1 MRKSI
6 FAGILLLGAALLFTP
21 EDLVQAKEIPAN
33 GNIPLTAGYF
43 PDEWF
48 LKNVTRYDK
57 NKDGFLSPEEV
68 TAVTKLE
75 CGKDLTDFSQV
86 QYFTNLR
93 ELTIWTESDTDG
105 YDLWVGDDIDL
116 TVFPNLEDARLLLD
130 SRKAPAGASDI
141 QVRVSGLEHL
151 KRFQVRDKGSNGD
164 GSYSGADAKIG
175 TIDLRGTKELETVSV
190 SDARGVI
197 FDGGNQI
204 KWISLGNITEV
215 SNNLFNGFEKL
226 EHLWIWSHTSEFT
239 QFRAA
244 GLDALTELTL
254 VNKYLQ
260 TAEISGLGTL
270 EEVII
275 QSDVLEGIDLSQSP
289 GLKRLKLECPKLKA
303 VDLAAVDTLESVTI
317 QSDLLGQLNVEKN
330 TALTSLSIDADWLKS
345 LDVTKNTKLEN
356 LHVESGVLAKLN
368 LKKNRK
374 LKNLSVLCGKLGTLD
389 ISANIKLTWLCID
402 GTPLKSLNLSKQK
415 ELTQLYFRNNSKLAN
430 LDLSK
435 NTEMYRLDIQNTAL
449 KSLDV
454 SKLPKLKELK
464 LTGNKK
470 LTKLDLS
477 KNKRLSWL
485 VVNGSK
491 KLTALDLSNN
501 KKPHTI
507 DVKNNGLKK
516 LKLGKKLYLE
526 SLLCQKNSLKELDF
540 TGVDTSGVREVVCD
554 KGVKIKGYKGKVK
567 RV

>member
-1 MRKSI
+1 MKKLI
-6 FAGILLLGAALLFTP
+6 FAGALLLGTALLFVP
-21 EDLVQAKEIPAN
+21 EDVIQAKEIPPD
-33 GNIPLTAGYF
+33 GNIPLTSEYF

-48 LKNVTRYDK
+48 LKDAAGYDK
-57 NKDGFLSPEEV
+57 DKDGYLSPEEIA
-68 TAVTKLE
+68 AVTKLE

-93 ELTIWTESDTDG
+93 ELTVWTESDIYK

-130 SRKAPAGASDI
+130 SRKAPAGVSDI
-141 QVRVSGLEHL
+141 QIRVSGLEHL
-151 KRFQVRDKGSNGD
+151 KSFQVCDKGSNGD

-175 TIDLRGTKELETVSV
+175 AIDLRGTKELETVSV
-190 SDARGVI
+190 SDARGVT
-197 FDGGNQI
+197 FDDSNQI
-204 KWISLGNITEV
+204 KWISLGNITEI
-215 SNNLFNGFEKL
+215 SNNMFDGFEKL
-226 EHLWIWSHTSEFT
+226 EHLWVWSHASKFT
-239 QFRAA
+239 QFHAE
-244 GLDALTELTL
+244 GMNALTELTL

-260 TAEISGLGTL
+260 TAEISGPGALK
-270 EEVII
+270 EVVI

-289 GLKRLKLECPKLKA
+289 VLKRLVLECPKLKT
-303 VDLAAVDTLESVTI
+303 VDLAAAGTLESVTI
-317 QSDLLGQLNVEKN
+317 KSGQLSRLNVEKN
-330 TALTSLSIDADWLKS
+330 TALTVLTVNAGLLKS
-345 LDVTKNTKLEN
+345 LDVTKNTKLED
-356 LHVESGVLAKLN
+356 LQVESCVLTKLN
-368 LKKNRK
+368 LKKNGK
-374 LKNLSVLCGKLGTLD
+374 LKNLSVLCGKLETLD
-389 ISANIKLTWLCID
+389 ISANTKLTWMFID
-402 GTPLKSLNLSKQK
+402 GTPLKSLDLSKQK
-415 ELTQLYFRNNSKLAN
+415 ELTQLYFRNNRKLSKL
-430 LDLSK
+430 DLTK
-435 NTEMYRLDIQNTAL
+435 NTKIFTINIQNTAL

-454 SKLPKLKELK
+454 SKLPELSW
-464 LTGNKK
+464 LELIGNKK

-540 TGVDTSGVREVVCD
+540 TGVDTGFVREVVCD

>member
-1 MRKSI
+1 MKKLI
-6 FAGILLLGAALLFTP
+6 FTGALLLGTALLFAP
-21 EDLVQAKEIPAN
+21 GDVVQAKEIPPD
-33 GNIPLTAGYF
+33 GNIPLTSEYF

-48 LKNVTRYDK
+48 LKDAAGYDK
-57 NKDGFLSPEEV
+57 DKDGYLSPEEIA
-68 TAVTKLE
+68 AVTKLE

-93 ELTIWTESDTDG
+93 ELTVWTESDIDK

-116 TVFPNLEDARLLLD
+116 TVFPNLEDVRLLLD
-130 SRKAPAGASDI
+130 SRKAPAGVSDI

-151 KRFQVRDKGSNGD
+151 KSFQVSDKGSNGD
-164 GSYSGADAKIG
+164 GSYSGTDAKIG
-175 TIDLRGTKELETVSV
+175 VVDLRGTKELETVSV

-197 FDGGNQI
+197 FDEDNQI
-204 KWISLGNITEV
+204 TWIYLGNITEV
-215 SNNLFNGFEKL
+215 SNNMFQGFEKL
-226 EHLWIWSHTSEFT
+226 EHLWFWSNVSEFT
-239 QFRAA
+239 QFDAT
-244 GLDALTELTL
+244 GLNALTELTL

-260 TAEISGLGTL
+260 TAEISGSGALR
-270 EEVII
+270 EVTI
-275 QSDVLEGIDLSQSP
+275 QSDVLEEIDLPQST
-289 GLKRLKLECPKLKA
+289 GLKWLALECPKLKT
-303 VDLAAVDTLESVTI
+303 VDLASAGTLESVTI
-317 QSDLLGQLNVEKN
+317 KSGLLNQLNVEEN
-330 TALTSLSIDADWLKS
+330 TSLTSLSVDADQLKS

-356 LHVESGVLAKLN
+356 LHVKSGVLAKLN
-368 LKKNRK
+368 LKKNGK
-374 LKNLSVLCGKLGTLD
+374 LKNLAVVCGKLGTLD
-389 ISANIKLTWLCID
+389 ISANTKLTWISID

-415 ELTQLYFRNNSKLAN
+415 ELTQLYFSNNSKLAK

-435 NTEMYRLDIQNTAL
+435 NTKMSTLDIQNTAL
-449 KSLDV
+449 KALNV
-454 SKLPKLKELK
+454 SKMSKLKELK
-464 LTGNKK
+464 LIGNKK

-501 KKPHTI
+501 KKLHTI

-516 LKLGKKLYLE
+516 LKLGKKLSLE
-526 SLLCQKNSLKELDF
+526 SLRCQKNNLKELDF
-540 TGVDTSGVREVVCD
+540 TGVDTSFVREVVCD